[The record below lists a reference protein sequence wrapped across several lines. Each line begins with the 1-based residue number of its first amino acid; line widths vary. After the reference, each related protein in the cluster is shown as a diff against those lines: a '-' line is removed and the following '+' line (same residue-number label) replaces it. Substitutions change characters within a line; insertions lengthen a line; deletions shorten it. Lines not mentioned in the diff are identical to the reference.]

1 MRYVPLVHADVRGN
15 GTRHNA
21 DYGCEYAQASL
32 SVFGVP
38 LPCAPGQPR
47 RPSKHHDDG
56 VWDRQYRASVSPPSQ
71 CALTKT
77 DSSKCND
84 ERIKLA
90 RESFDE
96 SIFLPPLAA
105 LVFLAAFWT
114 VALPTALGSAGLP
127 EKTLT
132 SFPTTLPL
140 SPDSAISCSR
150 IQPGTHPTP
159 SLPAPLCSHFSV
171 AAARKVR
178 GFCWRPGSDDAT
190 LVLGS
195 RFLYRR
201 TGLLLCHA
209 GKHHPLSNFGRS
221 WLLLPDGSLL
231 GVRGRNCGSWKLA
244 TPCPPAPLSH
254 AIELGNF
261 PLQDGLLL
269 SQLAGH
275 AVALFPAYHLFAT
288 CVLPQRHIRACY
300 SWARG
305 AWQRGCRLCGG

>member
-1 MRYVPLVHADVRGN
+1 MPMNKSDGQRARRRAAKASFSALPNPR
-15 GTRHNA
+15 TRAN
-21 DYGCEYAQASL
+21 
-32 SVFGVP
+32 
-38 LPCAPGQPR
+38 CALFFTVGDARPG
-47 RPSKHHDDG
+47 RPS
-56 VWDRQYRASVSPPSQ
+56 VPR
-71 CALTKT
+71 T
-77 DSSKCND
+77 
-84 ERIKLA
+84 IKIWWGA
-90 RESFDE
+90 
-96 SIFLPPLAA
+96 
-105 LVFLAAFWT
+105 
-114 VALPTALGSAGLP
+114 
-127 EKTLT
+127 
-132 SFPTTLPL
+132 
-140 SPDSAISCSR
+140 
-150 IQPGTHPTP
+150 GTHSTP

-231 GVRGRNCGSWKLA
+231 GVRGRNCGCWKLA
-244 TPCPPAPLSH
+244 TPCPPSSAIARS
-254 AIELGNF
+254 IELGNF

-269 SQLAGH
+269 SQLAGD
-275 AVALFPAYHLFAT
+275 AVALFPAYQLFAT
-288 CVLPQRHIRACY
+288 CVLPLRHIRACY